1 MLGINVFKDVKSA
14 SDYYINLSHESAY
27 YLEHVV
33 KATWFGKISKRIGY
47 DGVQVKRSDF
57 ISFGRGQVPNSD
69 IRFKVRKVDNARSYY
84 DFTFSVPKS
93 VSLLYGLTRNEAIH
107 QCHIQAYKTV
117 LVEIEANAQSQH
129 NSATQ
134 RGWETCGEL
143 LIANFDHFLSRPCEV
158 KKDGEI
164 IYVSDPQIHT
174 HCLIPNVT
182 FSHINNRFQALELG
196 NSVHRQAK
204 YFEAAYHSYLA
215 KNLEKLG
222 FRTRITRDRFE
233 LVGISREQIMLFS
246 NRTKTID
253 QVALE
258 KGISNKSSKSKL
270 ALLTRNAKAKV
281 VGEEEQYE
289 HWKSRLSEKEFEA
302 LFKLKNQTIDK
313 RDSISADLAI
323 EKSIQHHCERNSA
336 FKQSDVLAYALKLGY
351 GTLLPE
357 DVKAALTRRDDI
369 IKAEIDTVPFL
380 TTKDMIRQ
388 ESELVMRANE
398 GKGAFAPIFQN
409 YSPKQHLLNDQQ
421 KNAIKQILNSRDF
434 ITVLKGSA
442 GVGKTSLLTEVRDAV
457 ALTGKQLFSLAPSS
471 QAVSVLR
478 SKGFKAETIA
488 GFLQNKTLQEKV
500 FGQVILV
507 DEAGMC
513 GTKVTNQILTIAKEK
528 NARLIMSGDTSQH
541 APPAQYGDSLRHLI
555 EKSQVQTVT
564 VNKVVRQQN
573 EPYRS
578 VVQSLAKHR
587 TYEGFKKLD
596 KLGGIIEEPDKDKR
610 LDKLADMYLDTIK
623 SKKSCLV
630 ISPTHKELNQVNNI
644 IRQKQKHEGM
654 IKGKEREFNRLQTL
668 SYTEDEKKLKA
679 NYEPG
684 MVLRFI
690 SNSKGDYRAGVE
702 FEVIPGKKP
711 DELKVKDK
719 KTGTVKKLPL
729 EHADRFE
736 VYQQSKI
743 HLAKGDQIRLT
754 INTKTQQG
762 SKALN
767 GTSYSVTGFTKA
779 GDIKLSNGKTLSKD
793 IGHIRYSA
801 CDTSHASQGKD
812 ADHVL
817 ISVDPSNGNLSRE
830 GLYVSVSRGKHSA
843 KLFTPEKAELK
854 KAIAKSEQRISAH
867 EIAQRQQQQTLVR
880 NQRNHHRSLNEKIRE
895 HEQTRRRTQRA
906 SPGISNQPKPKGHE

>member
-27 YLEHVV
+27 YLENVV
-33 KATWFGKISKRIGY
+33 EATWFGKISKRIGY
-47 DGVQVKRSDF
+47 DGVQVKKSDF
-57 ISFGRGQVPNSD
+57 ISFGKGQVPNSN
-69 IRFKVRKVDNARSYY
+69 ITFKVKKVDNARSYY
-84 DFTFSVPKS
+84 DYTFSAPKS
-93 VSLLYGLTRNEAIH
+93 ISLLFGLTKNEAIH
-107 QCHIQAYKTV
+107 QCHIDAYKAV
-117 LVEIEANAQSQH
+117 LSEIEANAQAQH
-129 NSATQ
+129 NSATE

-143 LIANFDHFLSRPCEV
+143 LIANFDHFLSRPSEV
-158 KKDGEI
+158 KKDGKI
-164 IYVSDPQIHT
+164 KYVSDPQIHT
-174 HCLIPNVT
+174 HCLVPNVT

-204 YFEAAYHSYLA
+204 YFEAAYHSHLA

-233 LVGISREQIMLFS
+233 LVGITREQIMLFS
-246 NRTKTID
+246 NRSMTID
-253 QVALE
+253 QFALE
-258 KGISNKSSKSKL
+258 NGISDKSKL

-302 LFKLKNQTIDK
+302 LFQLRDQKIDK
-313 RDSISADLAI
+313 RESISAEQAI
-323 EKSIQHHCERNSA
+323 EKSVQHHCERNSA

-357 DVKAALTRRDDI
+357 DVKSALGRRNDI

-380 TTKDMIRQ
+380 TTKGMIRQ
-388 ESELVMRANE
+388 ESELVLRANE
-398 GKGAFAPIFQN
+398 GKGTFAPIFQN
-409 YSPKQHLLNDQQ
+409 YSPKQSQLNDQQ
-421 KNAIKQILNSRDF
+421 VNAIKQILNSRDF

-442 GVGKTSLLTEVRDAV
+442 GVGKTSLLTEARDAI
-457 ALTGKQLFSLAPSS
+457 ALKGKQLCSLAPSS

-478 SKGFKAETIA
+478 SKGFEAETIA
-488 GFLQNKTLQEKV
+488 GFLKNKALQEKV

-513 GTKVTNQILTIAKEK
+513 GTKVTNQILAIAKEK

-541 APPAQYGDSLRHLI
+541 APPAQYGDAMRHLI
-555 EKSQVQTVT
+555 EKAKVNTVT
-564 VNKVVRQQN
+564 VNKIVRQQN

-578 VVQSLAKHR
+578 VVQSLAKNR

-610 LDKLADMYLDTIK
+610 LDKLAETYLDTIK
-623 SKKSCLV
+623 SNKSCLV
-630 ISPTHKELNQVNNI
+630 ISPTHKEVNQVNNI
-644 IRQKQKHEGM
+644 IRQKLKKEGF

-668 SYTEDEKKLKA
+668 SFTEDEKKEKA
-679 NYEPG
+679 NYEQG

-690 SNSKGDYRAGVE
+690 SNSKGDYRAGAE
-702 FEVIPGKKP
+702 FEVISGKKP
-711 DELKVKDK
+711 NELKVRDR
-719 KTGTVKKLPL
+719 KTATVKKLPL

-743 HLAKGDQIRLT
+743 HLAKNDQIRLT
-754 INTKTQQG
+754 INTRTQQG

-767 GTSYSVTGFTKA
+767 GTSYSVAGFTKT

-830 GLYVSVSRGKHSA
+830 GLYVSVSRGKYSA
-843 KLFTPEKAELK
+843 KLFTSDKAELK

-867 EIAQRQQQQTLVR
+867 EIAQQQQQQTLVR

-895 HEQTRRRTQRA
+895 HEQTRRRAQWA

>member
-14 SDYYINLSHESAY
+14 SDYYINLSHESVY
-27 YLEHVV
+27 YLEHEV

-47 DGVQVKRSDF
+47 DGVQVKKSDF
-57 ISFGRGQVPNSD
+57 ISFGKGQVPNSD
-69 IRFKVRKVDNARSYY
+69 ISFKVRKVDNARSYY
-84 DFTFSVPKS
+84 DFTFSAPKS
-93 VSLLYGLTRNEAIH
+93 VSLLFGLTKNVAIH
-107 QCHIQAYKTV
+107 ECHIQAYKSV
-117 LVEIEANAQSQH
+117 LTEIEANAQSQH

-143 LIANFDHFLSRPCEV
+143 LIANFDHFLSRPCEI
-158 KKDGEI
+158 KKDGKT
-164 IYVSDPQIHT
+164 IYVSDPQMHT

-204 YFEAAYHSYLA
+204 YFEAAYHSHLA

-233 LVGISREQIMLFS
+233 LVGITREQIMLYS
-246 NRTKTID
+246 NRSKTID
-253 QVALE
+253 QFALE
-258 KGISNKSSKSKL
+258 NAILDKSKL

-289 HWKSRLSEKEFEA
+289 NWKSRLSEKEFEA
-302 LFKLKNQTIDK
+302 LFKLRDETINQID
-313 RDSISADLAI
+313 SVSAEHAI

-357 DVKAALTRRDDI
+357 DVKAALGRRSDV

-380 TTKDMIRQ
+380 TTKEMIRQ
-388 ESELVMRANE
+388 ESKLVMRANE
-398 GKGAFAPIFQN
+398 GKGTFTPIFQN
-409 YSPKQHLLNDQQ
+409 YTPKQHLLNDQQ

-434 ITVLKGSA
+434 IIALKGSA
-442 GVGKTSLLTEVRDAV
+442 GVGKTTLLTEARDAI
-457 ALTGKQLFSLAPSS
+457 ALSGKQLFSLAPSS

-478 SKGFKAETIA
+478 SKGFEADTIT
-488 GFLQNKTLQEKV
+488 GFLKNNSLQEKV

-513 GTKVTNQILTIAKEK
+513 GTKVTNQILAIAKEK
-528 NARLIMSGDTSQH
+528 KARLIMSGDTSQH
-541 APPAQYGDSLRHLI
+541 APPAQYGDAMRHLI
-555 EKSQVQTVT
+555 EKAKVNTVT
-564 VNKVVRQQN
+564 VNKIVRQQN

-578 VVQSLAKHR
+578 VVQSLAKNR

-596 KLGGIIEEPDKDKR
+596 KLGGVIEEPDRDKR
-610 LDKLADMYLDTIK
+610 LDKIANAYLDTIK
-623 SKKSCLV
+623 SKKSCIV
-630 ISPTHKELNQVNNI
+630 ISPTHKEVNLVNNI
-644 IRQKQKHEGM
+644 IRQNQKKEGL

-668 SYTEDEKKLKA
+668 SFTMEEKKEKA

-702 FEVIPGKKP
+702 FEVICGKKP
-711 DELKVKDK
+711 NELKVRDRKHGMIK
-719 KTGTVKKLPL
+719 QLPL
-729 EHADRFE
+729 QHADRFE

-767 GTSYSVTGFTKA
+767 GTSYHVTGFTKN
-779 GDIKLSNGKTLSKD
+779 GDIKLSNGKTLAKD

-801 CDTSHASQGKD
+801 CDTSHSSQGKD

-817 ISVDPSNGNLSRE
+817 ISVDPSNGSFSRE

-843 KLFTPEKAELK
+843 KLFTSDKAELK

-867 EIAQRQQQQTLVR
+867 EIAQQQQQQTLVR
-880 NQRNHHRSLNEKIRE
+880 YQRNHHRSLNEKIRE
-895 HEQTRRRTQRA
+895 HDQTRRRTQWA
-906 SPGISNQPKPKGHE
+906 SPGISNQPKPKGHG